1 MLERLE
7 RGQADGVLAWH
18 PDRLSRNSVD
28 AGKIIWLI
36 DTGVI
41 KTLRFPTYWF
51 EPSAHGK
58 FSLSL
63 MLSQSKYYIDNL
75 SENIRRGQRQKVKNG
90 IWPMSAPVGYL
101 NDRLAKTIYP
111 DPVRAP
117 LIRKVF
123 ELYASGGYT
132 LDRLT
137 KVVNDLGMLSRNGE
151 PLFRT
156 KYRHILRNPL
166 YCGIIRYSGE
176 EYEGKHEAIVSKEL
190 FDTVAKVMAR
200 KSKPKTPTLKPY
212 LYRGMF
218 RCGECDCFITTE
230 TQKGHNYLRCTKRV
244 KRDCSQPFVRE
255 QRVKEQINNLFRD
268 IVLPAP
274 EADSMI
280 AALEVER
287 DGDAKSRHDCLIAL
301 QTKAHALDAQLSRL
315 TDAYLA
321 ETLSLDEF
329 RDTKSNLIHQ
339 RLELKEKI
347 ATLEANRGNWFEP
360 AIRFVK
366 AAQST
371 AFLAETGTEEEKRDF
386 LKKIGS
392 NLTISNRELSVEPR
406 GAWKL
411 VVAQGVLAQ
420 HNAAP
425 GLPGAASAW

>member
-1 MLERLE
+1 
-7 RGQADGVLAWH
+7 
-18 PDRLSRNSVD
+18 
-28 AGKIIWLI
+28 
-36 DTGVI
+36 
-41 KTLRFPTYWF
+41 
-51 EPSAHGK
+51 
-58 FSLSL
+58 
-63 MLSQSKYYIDNL
+63 
-75 SENIRRGQRQKVKNG
+75 
-90 IWPMSAPVGYL
+90 
-101 NDRLAKTIYP
+101 
-111 DPVRAP
+111 
-117 LIRKVF
+117 
-123 ELYASGGYT
+123 
-132 LDRLT
+132 
-137 KVVNDLGMLSRNGE
+137 
-151 PLFRT
+151 
-156 KYRHILRNPL
+156 
-166 YCGIIRYSGE
+166 
-176 EYEGKHEAIVSKEL
+176 
-190 FDTVAKVMAR
+190 
-200 KSKPKTPTLKPY
+200 
-212 LYRGMF
+212 
-218 RCGECDCFITTE
+218 
-230 TQKGHNYLRCTKRV
+230 
-244 KRDCSQPFVRE
+244 
-255 QRVKEQINNLFRD
+255 
-268 IVLPAP
+268 
-274 EADSMI
+274 
-280 AALEVER
+280 
-287 DGDAKSRHDCLIAL
+287 LIAL